1 MTYLTAPD
9 AVEAKHWYRY
19 YVGLASEQLNYQ
31 GVPEFT
37 RTIDL
42 LVTQLTLEA
51 IEQLLAACSWLKGYE
66 VASYNEPSLN
76 EVLF

>member
-1 MTYLTAPD
+1 MAYLAALD
-9 AVEAKHWYRY
+9 ALQAKQSYRY
-19 YVGLASEQLNYQ
+19 IVELTSKRLDYQ

-42 LVTQLTLEA
+42 LVTQPTLEA
-51 IEQLLAACSWLKGYE
+51 IKQLVATCSWLKGYE
-66 VASYNEPSLN
+66 VVSYNEPSLN